1 MSGAPAQAGQ
11 ETGEEERARQEALV
25 GEDTAGRDRE
35 GRQRAVRLEGVGVVA
50 SVANG
55 WKESEEC
62 DLWDFGGDH
71 YQNRFLWGFKAVG
84 SCVLPAGGGEGGREG
99 AGSCPD
105 AEAL

>member
-1 MSGAPAQAGQ
+1 M
-11 ETGEEERARQEALV
+11 GEGERARKEAFV
-25 GEDTAGRDRE
+25 DEDAAGRERGGRE
-35 GRQRAVRLEGVGVVA
+35 SVLRLEGGGGVVA

-71 YQNRFLWGFKAVG
+71 YQNRFLWGFKAAG
-84 SCVLPAGGGEGGREG
+84 SCVLPAGGVEEGGEG
-99 AGSCPD
+99 AGSGLD